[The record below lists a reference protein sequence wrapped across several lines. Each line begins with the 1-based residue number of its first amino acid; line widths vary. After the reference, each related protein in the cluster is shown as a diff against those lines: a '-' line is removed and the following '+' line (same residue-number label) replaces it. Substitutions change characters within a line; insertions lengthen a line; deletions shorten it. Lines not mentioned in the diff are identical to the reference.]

1 MKILVIDNVNYED
14 YPTGGILNFYRNMLP
29 AFGNDLLLAGITT
42 DDRTPVGV
50 WTHREIDGR
59 EFEYFSMAR

>member
-29 AFGNDLLLAGITT
+29 AFGSDLLLAGITT
-42 DDRTPVGV
+42 DDRTP
-50 WTHREIDGR
+50 T
-59 EFEYFSMAR
+59 